1 MHTRISLLASPNRT
15 NAMNITPR
23 LFLALAL
30 AVPLGG
36 CGDDDRPDPDGG
48 PDAGMDTNPPD
59 AMTPDGSDSGSPDT
73 VDPTVVG
80 TDPVD
85 GAEHVMPRPIDIFFS
100 ESMDAAAGTVM
111 LTVDGAATD
120 STSSWSEE
128 DQRLRVDA
136 TLPVESAIEVTLE
149 GFTDRAG
156 NPLATFTLAFTTADV
171 TAPYVVSSTPE
182 EGDTGVD
189 PALSEIRFELS
200 EALATSSGA
209 VALVGGPGAATFT
222 LEESA
227 IVVSV
232 SGLAASTAYELVL
245 TGFADGAGNALDP
258 VRTLGDGALDFT
270 TGADEIDPFVV
281 ASNPAEAQVDVTI
294 GLSSILVTFSEAMDT
309 SVGSAVLSGGADSR
323 ALTPSWREAGTV
335 ARFALADLLLVDTS
349 YSLTLVGFVDLAGNP
364 LDTATYLVDGAVDF
378 LTGDDLFA
386 PYVVGTAPLEG
397 ATSVPYQT
405 DFVTVAF
412 SEVMDTSVDTV
423 TFTSARGTNMV
434 TGTWMASATSIT
446 FPVGDILVAGQSY
459 SVDLSGF
466 SDSGGSPLDTTHF
479 YLGDGVLEFTT
490 IAATG
495 ERCRDEL
502 SVVDATETSPGVYQW
517 MIADDA
523 VTTIDGTT
531 SCDVETSPDAVI
543 RFTKTS
549 ATSVLRIQSSSSD
562 EMVMQVLQGL
572 CDSRAAGVDAARRRC
587 LHNSLEFG
595 ANIEGPAGDYFIWV
609 ARTISLSFEPT
620 TVTIEEVAAAPEGET
635 CASPLAVGASRY
647 YTAPVASSD
656 PHVWTIPMDG
666 VYGYDRGI
674 QEDDASD
681 FTCVTE
687 RGADAVV
694 RIDKTTSSS
703 ILRLEIES
711 EGAVYEILDGACDP
725 LAAEATS
732 LSCEPAATT
741 TETRFIAGPARSVY
755 VWAAGDSRGLF
766 DGSITVRAREV
777 EPGPGESCGTAFPLL
792 EGANAI
798 TPDGTQRIDAPACT
812 AGAVTWYRFTATTD
826 LSFVTGNGF
835 VPVGVVDAATATD
848 VRCAS
853 DPTAGIPAFTAAG
866 RDYCVAVSSGGATTS
881 LTLESV
887 DYPGVTGNTVTDL
900 MITPFDTGSSFDDP
914 FDPEDWLVVTPT
926 QIYLASDNDRL
937 IRAPRSGGVMA
948 TQLFEDAAVMGE
960 GGVAIGEAVFGVD
973 DSRSGTNRL
982 FRYVDAAGVASTTP
996 WDTGSTWVNAGIDAI
1011 AYDGT
1016 SIVMASSKEFSSP
1029 PPITFYSA
1037 NPAVAGPVVELGH
1050 NDSLEDVAGLAA
1062 DAEWFY
1068 MAGAIGGTEGIYRLR
1083 RSDVGNPAAMVEE
1096 LPVGGLSLNHSDNN
1110 AGIVLQP
1117 ATTPGGH
1124 SVLYF
1129 RTYGDSD
1136 VYAILDPGSETP
1148 RFLGVI
1154 TTLGRSN
1161 DDYVLALDPT
1171 VPALFI
1177 TEEETDL
1184 SNPHF
1189 VRLE

>member
-1 MHTRISLLASPNRT
+1 MHPQISHLASPTRT
-15 NAMNITPR
+15 NAMNRTFTLRI
-23 LFLALAL
+23 LLALAL
-30 AVPLGG
+30 AAA
-36 CGDDDRPDPDGG
+36 CGDDDRMRLDGG

-59 AMTPDGSDSGSPDT
+59 SMTPDGSDSDSVDT
-73 VDPTVVG
+73 VSPTVVG

-85 GAEHVMPRPIDIFFS
+85 GSEDAMPRPIDIFFS
-100 ESMDAAAGTVM
+100 ESMDAAAGSVT

-120 STSSWSEE
+120 SPSSWSED
-128 DQRLRVDA
+128 DQRLRIDA
-136 TLPVESAIEVTLE
+136 ALPVESAIEVTLD

-156 NPLATFTLAFTTADV
+156 NPLPTFMLAFTTADV

-209 VALVGGPGAATFT
+209 VALVGGPGTATFT

-232 SGLAASTAYELVL
+232 SGLAAATAYELVL
-245 TGFADGAGNALDP
+245 SGFADGAGNALDP

-270 TGADEIDPFVV
+270 TGADEVDPFVV
-281 ASNPAEAQVDVTI
+281 ASSPAEGQVDVTI
-294 GLSSILVTFSEAMDT
+294 GLSSVLVTFSEAMDT

-323 ALTPSWREAGTV
+323 ALTPSWREGGTV
-335 ARFALADLLLVDTS
+335 ARFALADLLSVDTS
-349 YSLTLVGFVDLAGNP
+349 YSLTLVGFVDMAGNP

-378 LTGDDLFA
+378 LTGDDLFS
-386 PYVVGTAPLEG
+386 PYVVGTAPLDG
-397 ATSVPYQT
+397 ATGVPYLT
-405 DFVTVAF
+405 NFVTVAF

-423 TFTSARGTNMV
+423 TFTSARGTTMV
-434 TGTWMASATSIT
+434 TGTWMVSATSIT
-446 FPVGDILVAGQSY
+446 FPVGDMLVAGQSY

-466 SDSGGSPLDTTHF
+466 SDSGGSPLDTTHV

-490 IAATG
+490 VAATG

-517 MIADDA
+517 MIADNA
-523 VTTIDGTT
+523 VSTIDGTT

-562 EMVMQVLQGL
+562 EMVMQVLEGL
-572 CDSRAAGVDAARRRC
+572 CDSRAAGADAARRRC
-587 LHNSLEFG
+587 LNNSLEFG
-595 ANIEGPAGDYFIWV
+595 ANIEGPPGDYFIWV
-609 ARTISLSFEPT
+609 ARTITLSFEPT

-635 CASPLAVGASRY
+635 CASPLTTSASRY
-647 YTAPVASSD
+647 YTAPVASGD

-674 QEDDASD
+674 EEDDASD
-681 FTCVTE
+681 FTCVTQ

-694 RIDKTTSSS
+694 RVDKTTSSS

-725 LAAEATS
+725 LAAEAVS
-732 LSCEPAATT
+732 LSCAPAATT
-741 TETRFIAGPARSVY
+741 TETRFVTGPARSVY
-755 VWAAGDSRGLF
+755 VWAAGQARGLF
-766 DGSITVRAREV
+766 DGAITVRAREI

-792 EGANAI
+792 EGANAV
-798 TPDGTQRIDAPACT
+798 TPIGTQRIDAPACT

-826 LSFVTGNGF
+826 LAFVTGNGF
-835 VPVGVVDAATATD
+835 VPIGVVDAASATD

-853 DPTAGIPAFTAAG
+853 DPTAGIPAFITAG

-900 MITPFDTGSSFDDP
+900 MIMPFDTGSTFDGP
-914 FDPEDWLVVTPT
+914 FDPAEWMAVTPT
-926 QIYLASDNDRL
+926 QIYLASDGRRL
-937 IRAPRSGGVMA
+937 VRAPRGGGEVA
-948 TQLFEDAAVMGE
+948 TQVVDGFALIGD
-960 GGVAIGEAVFGVD
+960 GGVAVGEAVFGLD
-973 DSRSGTNRL
+973 DSSSAANRL
-982 FRYVDAAGVASTTP
+982 YRYVDPAGLASTMP
-996 WDTGSTWVNAGIDAI
+996 WDAGSTWVGAGVDAI

-1016 SIVMASSKEFSSP
+1016 SLLMASSSSSSFP
-1029 PPITFYSA
+1029 VTFYSA
-1037 NPAVAGPVVELGH
+1037 NPDVAGPVTELGH
-1050 NDSLEDVAGLAA
+1050 NDTLGDVSGMAA

-1068 MAGAIGGTEGIYRLR
+1068 MAATVGGTEGIYRLR

-1096 LPVGGLSLNHSDNN
+1096 LPVGGLSLNHSDDN
-1110 AGIVLQP
+1110 AGIVFQP
-1117 ATTPGGH
+1117 PSAPGGH

-1129 RTYGDSD
+1129 RTYGGSD
-1136 VYAILDPGSETP
+1136 VYAILDPGAALP
-1148 RFLGVI
+1148 RFLGII

-1161 DDYVLALDPT
+1161 SDYVLALDPT
-1171 VPALFI
+1171 TPALFI
-1177 TEEETDL
+1177 TEEETDIVA
-1184 SNPHF
+1184 PRF